1 MRGLAAACVLS
12 LMAGGGVA
20 HAQPP
25 DDAQPTPP
33 SVEPP
38 ALIEFVEAPYPPE
51 AETAGIEGGV
61 VLEILIAADGTVAEA
76 SVVEP
81 AGHGFDEA
89 ALAAARQF
97 RFTPARRD
105 GVAVPARIRYRY
117 VFELREEAP
126 PEEPA
131 SEEPRAE
138 PREPPPDPEPEPEPT
153 DEPSTRPAAMVD
165 ERGFGVIARVE
176 RPPRE
181 VTRRTITREELTR
194 VAGTRGDALRVVEL
208 LPGVARPPFGGG
220 NLIVRGS
227 APQDSQVFFEGG
239 TVPLLY
245 HFGGLT
251 SFVNSRLL
259 ERIDFYP
266 GNFSTRYGR
275 KVGGVLDVGA
285 RDPATDGLHGVADIS
300 LIDASIL
307 AEGPITDDLSI
318 AVGARRSYIDF
329 IFESVVPEDAFDVV
343 AAPVYYDYQLI
354 ASWRPTPRDR
364 VRGMV
369 YGSNDSLALVFSEP
383 PGDDPAIQ
391 GDLAISTGFHHVH
404 LAWERELGPDVDQEL
419 AVKIGPTILDLAFG
433 EIFQL
438 EIVAWSIDARAEWE
452 IRLAPRVRL
461 IAGLDIQTG
470 PFDITFIGPQP
481 QQTEGNPMG
490 EEGSISDQPQRDVSV
505 TGYTYRPA
513 VYVET
518 SVQPVEPLQ
527 LVLGLRLDWYRE
539 IETWSYD
546 PRGVALLS
554 IDEDTRIKAGVGIF
568 SQPPEFQESSEQI
581 GNDNLRPMH
590 ALHVGAGVERTL
602 ADGITA
608 GVEGFYK
615 YLWDRVV
622 GTEQGRAPFFVNDGI
637 GRIYG
642 LEVSGRIQPRR
653 ERPYFGFLSYTLSR
667 SERRDREGE
676 PWRLFDFDQT
686 HILNLAF
693 VYQLGRGWEA
703 GATFRLVSGNPY
715 TPIVGRRWVQDTTA
729 AYRPI
734 YGDVNSDRNA
744 AFHRLDVRL
753 EKLWKFQSWRL
764 AFYVDIQNVYNSTNP
779 EGIIYD
785 YRFRES
791 DEIPGL
797 PFLPSLGVR
806 GEL

>member
-1 MRGLAAACVLS
+1 MRSLAAACVVCVTAS
-12 LMAGGGVA
+12 GVA
-20 HAQPP
+20 FAQPP
-25 DDAQPTPP
+25 GETPP
-33 SVEPP
+33 PPALEPP
-38 ALIEFVEAPYPPE
+38 ALLEFVEAPYPPE
-51 AETAGIEGGV
+51 AEAAGLEAGV

-89 ALAAARQF
+89 ALEAVRQF
-97 RFTPARRD
+97 QFSPAKRD
-105 GVAVPARIRYRY
+105 GVPVPARIRYRY
-117 VFELREEAP
+117 VFELREETPP
-126 PEEPA
+126 PEEPPPDEVA
-131 SEEPRAE
+131 EEPA
-138 PREPPPDPEPEPEPT
+138 EPEPT
-153 DEPSTRPAAMVD
+153 ETVPAEEPPREPATMVD
-165 ERGFGVIARVE
+165 EQGFGVVARVE

-194 VAGTRGDALRVVEL
+194 VPGTRGDALRVVEL
-208 LPGVARPPFGGG
+208 LPGVGRPAFGGG

-251 SFVNSRLL
+251 SFINSRLL

-329 IFESVVPEDAFDVV
+329 IFENVVPEDAFDVV

-364 VRGMV
+364 VRGLV
-369 YGSNDSLALVFSEP
+369 YGSNDSLALVFAEP

-391 GDLAISTGFHHVH
+391 GDLAISTGFHHLH
-404 LAWERELGPDVDQEL
+404 LAWEHELGPNVDQEL
-419 AVKIGPTILDLAFG
+419 SIKVGPTILDLTFG

-438 EIVAWSIDARAEWE
+438 EIVSWSIDARAEWE
-452 IRLAPRVRL
+452 VRLAPKVRL
-461 IAGLDIQTG
+461 IAGLDIQSG
-470 PFDITFIGPQP
+470 PFDITFVGPQP

-490 EEGSISDQPQRDVSV
+490 EEGSISDQPQRDVTVS
-505 TGYTYRPA
+505 GYTYRPA

-518 SVQPVEPLQ
+518 SVQPVDPLQ
-527 LVLGLRLDWYRE
+527 IVLGLRLDWYRE
-539 IETWSYD
+539 IEAWSYD

-568 SQPPEFQESSEQI
+568 SQPPEFQESSEEI
-581 GNDNLRPMH
+581 GNPNLRPMH

-622 GTEQGRAPFFVNDGI
+622 GSERGQAPFFVNDGV

-693 VYQLGRGWEA
+693 VYQLGRGWET

-715 TPIVGRRWVQDTTA
+715 TPITGRRWVQDTTA

-734 YGDVNSDRNA
+734 YGEVNSARNA

-753 EKLWKFQSWRL
+753 EKVWDFRSWKL

-785 YRFRES
+785 YRFEES
-791 DEIPGL
+791 AEIPGL